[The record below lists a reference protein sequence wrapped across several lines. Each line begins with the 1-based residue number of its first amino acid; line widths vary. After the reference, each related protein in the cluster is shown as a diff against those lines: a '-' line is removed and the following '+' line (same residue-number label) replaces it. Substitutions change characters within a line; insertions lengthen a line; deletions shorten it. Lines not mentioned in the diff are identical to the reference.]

1 VAEIALEKLVKR
13 YSDGFEAVKSAD
25 FTIED
30 GEFFI
35 LVGPSG

>member
-1 VAEIALEKLVKR
+1 MAEIELDKLSK
-13 YSDGFEAVKSAD
+13 GFGDTHAVKETS
-25 FTIED
+25 FTIQD